1 MFAVEFIQTHELR
14 GGEVDASDVHWTRLI
29 IEHETEQAARDEKG
43 WLEMEGDGYTY
54 RVVDLATG
62 AVAA

>member
-1 MFAVEFIQTHELR
+1 MFAVEFIQSHELA
-14 GGEVDASDVHWTRLI
+14 GVDPSDARWTRMI
-29 IEHETEQAARDEKG
+29 IEHETEQAARDEMA
-43 WLEMEGDGYTY
+43 WLEMEGDGYAY